1 MVSQMAEIKVV
12 GRGIGGVVDFHGFQS
27 PVGHHLDIFLK
38 GVFAELIEHRM
49 GENRD
54 SVSLFDEFDGFFRRS
69 FGAGNIN
76 GFPSPRYRSKASL
89 MLLTKPTDNR

>member
-1 MVSQMAEIKVV
+1 MVSQMAEIKVI
-12 GRGIGGVVDFHGFQS
+12 GRGIGGVVDFYGFQS
-27 PVGHHLDIFLK
+27 PVGHHPDIFLE

-69 FGAGNIN
+69 FGAGNIKWLPVTKVSVK
-76 GFPSPRYRSKASL
+76 GFFDAFDK
-89 MLLTKPTDNR
+89 TNRQ